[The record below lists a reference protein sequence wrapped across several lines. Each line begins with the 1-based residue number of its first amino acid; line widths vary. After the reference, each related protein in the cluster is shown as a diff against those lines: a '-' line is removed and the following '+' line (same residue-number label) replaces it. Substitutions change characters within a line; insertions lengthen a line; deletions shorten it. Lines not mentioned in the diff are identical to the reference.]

1 MSMKSYRGHNGDVFA
16 VAIYQD
22 KLISAGYDR
31 LIRIFD
37 LSSCELIRKI
47 GGHIDLI
54 RTIDICGANPKR
66 PLIVS
71 GSWDRTIRVW
81 EMETGQCLQILT
93 GHTNRLKCVVVCELT
108 TPCVILSGSDDT
120 TMRAWD
126 IDTGHQIAEYN
137 GHSHCVL
144 SIAASAQEDPI
155 AASGSTDC
163 IICVWQMI
171 SGHHIYN
178 LKGHEAGVCALVFAK
193 PPVDG
198 SPPALISSSADS
210 SVRVWSMQSG
220 EQLHILKG
228 HTFGIIALSMWQE
241 KTVPYPYLMTCAQ
254 NGTLQIWDLHKLEL
268 KKTTKMKSS
277 HLIAIA
283 QKAGLDNIMAFGGA
297 EAYLRAQ
304 RTEEIYNA
312 ADIVGSPASPGKR
325 RDRSSRRR
333 VPSKKISI
341 SRGGSM
347 DSAGGSFDSFGSF
360 NDDDSQCSPQ
370 NSFVFSPQSCAIHS
384 NISFE
389 GVVLPEVIHKNPSLK
404 SEPETEPEELNDSIP
419 VSPRAIASSAV
430 APTPL
435 GETPTSPATSD
446 RGDNKFGTD
455 ENHKVNTETVED
467 EADEV
472 LSVCSFD
479 ARVIRS
485 VVADVEKD
493 MAPPSKV
500 PSVAEDDSLIG
511 VDVNMGMGDSA
522 DQDDE
527 ASVITEVEEDIS
539 VFVNTESVKNGN
551 KARFSRAKNSNQS
564 AKSRYS
570 QVSTRSNWGDGGGSV
585 NSLDGSLASS
595 MASVES
601 IPRIPSAKWKHR
613 GRHGPVKSIT
623 KGLGVGSRQSELK
636 KATAGFRQREL
647 PRIIETSKPFI
658 LVTSIESQAYHAVVE
673 QAPQPQIRRR
683 RQMRNTPAI
692 RHVPPSTIV
701 SSPQSLP
708 QLHPA
713 SHNGYQA
720 YDMDSSLKTV
730 DTDCA
735 ESVASDFL
743 DVTVKPPSPVPAKYA
758 NSRRRH
764 AR

>member
-37 LSSCELIRKI
+37 LNSCESIRKI

-54 RTIDICGANPKR
+54 RTIDICGANPRR

-81 EMETGQCLQILT
+81 DLETGECLQILT

-108 TPCVILSGSDDT
+108 IPCMILSGSDDT

-126 IDTGHQIAEYN
+126 VDTGHQIAEYN

-144 SIAASAQEDPI
+144 SIAASAQVDPI

-171 SGHHIYN
+171 SGQHLYN

-193 PPVDG
+193 PPLDG
-198 SPPALISSSADS
+198 THPALISSSADS
-210 SVRVWSMQSG
+210 SVRVWSMQTG
-220 EQLHILKG
+220 EQVHILKG
-228 HTFGIIALSMWQE
+228 HGFGIMALSIWQE

-254 NGTLQIWDLHKLEL
+254 NGTLQIWDLHTLEL
-268 KKTTKMKSS
+268 KKTTRTKTS

-283 QKAGLDNIMAFGGA
+283 QKAGLDNVLAFGGA
-297 EAYLRAQ
+297 EAYLRVQ

-325 RDRSSRRR
+325 RERSRRR
-333 VPSKKISI
+333 IPPKKISI

-347 DSAGGSFDSFGSF
+347 DSAGGSGSFASFSSF
-360 NDDDSQCSPQ
+360 NDDDSQCSVEG
-370 NSFVFSPQSCAIHS
+370 SSVFSPHSEAIHS

-389 GVVLPEVIHKNPSLK
+389 DVALPEVIHNSPSFM
-404 SEPETEPEELNDSIP
+404 SEAESIPEAFTDSIP
-419 VSPRAIASSAV
+419 VSPRAGHSAV
-430 APTPL
+430 KPAPVEEP
-435 GETPTSPATSD
+435 PTSPATND
-446 RGDNKFGTD
+446 REYSATGKSETDINKL
-455 ENHKVNTETVED
+455 ETIED
-467 EADEV
+467 EEEEV

-479 ARVIRS
+479 ARVSRS
-485 VVADVEKD
+485 VVSDVEKNTE
-493 MAPPSKV
+493 PPSAV

-511 VDVNMGMGDSA
+511 LDVNIKINYSA
-522 DQDDE
+522 DNDDD
-527 ASVITEVEEDIS
+527 ASVITEVEDDVS
-539 VFVNTESVKNGN
+539 VFVNTESANNVN
-551 KARFSRAKNSNQS
+551 KARFSRAKNTKQSSN
-564 AKSRYS
+564 KSRKNMQS
-570 QVSTRSNWGDGGGSV
+570 GSWGDGGGSV

-636 KATAGFRQREL
+636 QATAGFRQRVL

-658 LVTSIESQAYHAVVE
+658 LVTSIESQAYHTVVDSS
-673 QAPQPQIRRR
+673 PQPQSRRR
-683 RQMRNTPAI
+683 RQMRNSPAI
-692 RHVPPSTIV
+692 RHVQPSTIV

-713 SHNGYQA
+713 SHNGYQG
-720 YDMDSSLKTV
+720 YNMDSTLKTV
-730 DTDCA
+730 DTDGA

-743 DVTVKPPSPVPAKYA
+743 DVSVKPPSPIPVKHA
-758 NSRRRH
+758 NSNRRRYP
-764 AR
+764 R